1 MSMFCQARER
11 PYNCSFIQ
19 SVVLVS
25 CQILQN
31 MCTFCQKMLLKF
43 DDQFLA
49 QFLPYFIGTSQSHGL
64 IYFVICIY
72 FMFYT

>member
-19 SVVLVS
+19 SFVLVS